1 MYVHL
6 FSDHVMLQLL
16 LQNKVQTNGVIR
28 PLQPEI
34 YIPGAT

>member
-16 LQNKVQTNGVIR
+16 LQTNGVIR